1 MDTLRG
7 PFESDANGDRPDLDQ
22 HDLDNIHDLSLS
34 ADESEEQGEESD
46 LECGEREHADVVRLS
61 RLLCGVLLS
70 LSLSLT
76 HTHTLTG
83 R

>member
-34 ADESEEQGEESD
+34 ADESEEQGEAARD
-46 LECGEREHADVVRLS
+46 LPPAAIGQDERRMQDCLGCA
-61 RLLCGVLLS
+61 
-70 LSLSLT
+70 
-76 HTHTLTG
+76 HTSQN
-83 R
+83 